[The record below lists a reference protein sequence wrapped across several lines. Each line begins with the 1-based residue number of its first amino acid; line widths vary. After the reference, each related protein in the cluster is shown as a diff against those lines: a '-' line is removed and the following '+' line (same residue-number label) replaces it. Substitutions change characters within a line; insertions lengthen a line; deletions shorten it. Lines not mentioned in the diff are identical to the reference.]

1 MVVVKRLQTLV
12 WWVHDHQKWGLPIN
26 VADFDVLVMNQ
37 AAEMK
42 SLKHD
47 MAEKE
52 PSVSDLGKFD
62 PNDFD
67 AFEDAFLNLLAQ
79 SYGVICEPLCYVVRC
94 ARSFCDNIGAMH
106 VSIPTH
112 EESIRA

>member
-1 MVVVKRLQTLV
+1 
-12 WWVHDHQKWGLPIN
+12 
-26 VADFDVLVMNQ
+26 MNQ

-62 PNDFD
+62 PDDFD

-79 SYGVICEPLCYVVRC
+79 SYGVLRVGSLHGMDSPLQWRRRVEQEDGDCKSQAQPV
-94 ARSFCDNIGAMH
+94 AL
-106 VSIPTH
+106 
-112 EESIRA
+112 